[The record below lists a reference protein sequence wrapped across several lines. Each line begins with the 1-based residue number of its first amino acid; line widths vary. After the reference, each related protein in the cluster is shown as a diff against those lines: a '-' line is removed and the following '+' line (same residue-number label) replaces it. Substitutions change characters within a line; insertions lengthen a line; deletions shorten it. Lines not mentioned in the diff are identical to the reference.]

1 MKLIKAAVAGSLESN
16 DAMVTIEPG
25 EEGINVEIDSIVLRQ
40 FGAQIERSVRE
51 QLSQMSVQSAKVR
64 VIDKGAVDCTL
75 RARVETAV
83 LRAGEAEK

>member
-51 QLSQMSVQSAKVR
+51 QLSRMSVQSAKVR